1 MPGLLILP
9 LPCRTWMD
17 DFIPSDPCTIN
28 VASADAGIP
37 ASRAANATIVLM
49 MPLVTMVLSSV
60 ACIFS
65 TFAIPG

>member
-1 MPGLLILP
+1 
-9 LPCRTWMD
+9 MD

-37 ASRAANATIVLM
+37 ASRAANAAIVLM